1 MDAHLH
7 PRLSRRRRAALGAAL
22 LAATLAVLPAC
33 GSSKDLTASVSS
45 AGSSAATTA
54 SSSQTASTSASRSA
68 SASGSPSASRSA
80 SASGSPSA
88 SQSASASTSPSATR
102 AAGVTVKPDPARAGA
117 SVTLTVSGCKGTG
130 GIGSS
135 TAFNADAPLSPAS
148 GAGNILTGSTTIKPA
163 ALPGTYPV
171 KATCSGGGT
180 VTGTLTV
187 MGAPPSSGHIGTG
200 AGGSVTHSTDPA
212 LAILGALLLLGGA
225 AAWWRARPR
234 SGGHGRAH

>member
-7 PRLSRRRRAALGAAL
+7 PHVSPRCRAALGAAL

-33 GSSKDLTASVSS
+33 GSSKDLTAADSS

-54 SSSQTASTSASRSA
+54 KSSRTAGTSASPSTSASASP
-68 SASGSPSASRSA
+68 SASGSA
-80 SASGSPSA
+80 SPSA
-88 SQSASASTSPSATR
+88 SPPATR
-102 AAGVTVKPDPARAGA
+102 AAGVTVKPDPARAGT
-117 SVTLTVSGCKGTG
+117 SLTLTVSGCTGTG

-135 TAFNADAPLSPAS
+135 TAFGADAPLFPAS
-148 GAGNILTGSTTIKPA
+148 GGGNLLTGDTTVKSA
-163 ALPGTYPV
+163 ALPGTYSV
-171 KATCSGGGT
+171 KATCSGGGI

-200 AGGSVTHSTDPA
+200 AGGSVTRGTDPA
-212 LAILGALLLLGGA
+212 LAVLGALLLLGGG

-234 SGGHGRAH
+234 AGGHGRAR

>member
-1 MDAHLH
+1 MDVHLH
-7 PRLSRRRRAALGAAL
+7 PHVSPRRRAALGAAL
-22 LAATLAVLPAC
+22 LAVTLAVLPAC
-33 GSSKDLTASVSS
+33 GSSDLTAAVSS

-54 SSSQTASTSASRSA
+54 SSSQTAGTSASPST

-80 SASGSPSA
+80 SASTSPSA
-88 SQSASASTSPSATR
+88 RTSPSATR
-102 AAGVTVKPDPARAGA
+102 AAGLTVKPDPARAGT
-117 SVTLTVSGCKGTG
+117 SLTLTVSGCQGTG

-148 GAGNILTGSTTIKPA
+148 GGGNLLTGNATVKPA
-163 ALPGTYPV
+163 ALPGTYSV

-200 AGGSVTHSTDPA
+200 AGGSVTHGTDPV
-212 LAILGALLLLGGA
+212 LAALGALLLLGGA

-234 SGGHGRAH
+234 AGGHGRAH